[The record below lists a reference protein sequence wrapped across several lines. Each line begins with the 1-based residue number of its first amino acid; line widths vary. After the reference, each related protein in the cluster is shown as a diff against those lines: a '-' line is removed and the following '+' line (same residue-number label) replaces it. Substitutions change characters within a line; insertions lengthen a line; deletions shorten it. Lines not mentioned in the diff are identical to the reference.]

1 MSHAPYL
8 CWNKISCK
16 CSDWYVTVSSL
27 FVLPWIMILR
37 QILFDCGQWCSSFS
51 KVMRVLSSFSS
62 HRVQWTC
69 FKLTCLKS
77 YYLFDR
83 YMVSNHLVATGFLTK
98 LKSNLQSLLL
108 FFDHQTATR
117 LPSVFRILQWWPV
130 CLRCLIWVEMESK
143 TLSLS

>member
-1 MSHAPYL
+1 MCDSIFSVSIAPS
-8 CWNKISCK
+8 WK
-16 CSDWYVTVSSL
+16 VT
-27 FVLPWIMILR
+27 R
-37 QILFDCGQWCSSFS
+37 QILIDCGQCCSSFS

-62 HRVQWTC
+62 QRVPRFC

-108 FFDHQTATR
+108 FFDYQTVTR
-117 LPSVFRILQWWPV
+117 LPSVSRFLQWWPIG
-130 CLRCLIWVEMESK
+130 LRCLIWVEMESK